1 MTVDNVILETP
12 RLVLVRWNI
21 EDVPLVHEL
30 HATIEMVRYYSD
42 PTPWTREKAVERI
55 NSWFD
60 EEARFGVAKYKLLD
74 RNDGRFVGR
83 AGFSPFGTEPVEFEL
98 GYAIRPDAWGKGY
111 ASEIAAGLRD
121 WFFRKGI
128 ADHFIAFTHPEN
140 LASQRVLT
148 KIGMRDR
155 VPPITID
162 GITCA
167 TFEIGSAGI

>member
-1 MTVDNVILETP
+1 MSAENIILETP
-12 RLVLVRWNI
+12 RLALVRWNA
-21 EDVPLVHEL
+21 EDVSLVHEL
-30 HATIEMVRYYSD
+30 HAATEMVRYYSD
-42 PTPWTREKAVERI
+42 PTPWTREKAAERI

-74 RNDGRFVGR
+74 RHDGRFLGR
-83 AGFSPFGTEPVEFEL
+83 AGFSPFGEPVEFEL
-98 GYAIRPDAWGKGY
+98 GYAIRRDAWGKGY
-111 ASEIAAGLRD
+111 ASEIAEGLRD

-128 ADHFIAFTHPEN
+128 ANHFIAFTHPEN

-155 VPPITID
+155 MPITID

-167 TFEIGSAGI
+167 TFEFTAGMR